1 MLALVL
7 LKLPAGYKAVL
18 GVNENAIEKLRQSNR
33 AMKQSNSSTLLT
45 WMPAA
50 QQLLAERR
58 GGRLSGLP
66 GKGRGVGSGTR
77 TQFAGHSFARVR
89 GLLLQRALSKVDKT
103 QNRISTKLKLLLI
116 SFSFPFAFSLPLTLS
131 LCSVCVLNAQ
141 CDWLCVCVCV
151 CQTQIKH
158 LKCLDL
164 I

>member
-7 LKLPAGYKAVL
+7 LKLPAGHKAVL

-58 GGRLSGLP
+58 GGGRLSGLA

-89 GLLLQRALSKVDKT
+89 
-103 QNRISTKLKLLLI
+103 
-116 SFSFPFAFSLPLTLS
+116 AFC
-131 LCSVCVLNAQ
+131 CSARSR
-141 CDWLCVCVCV
+141 
-151 CQTQIKH
+151 K
-158 LKCLDL
+158 
-164 I
+164 